1 MNAILIHLSMGSI
14 NGCFSGFNSVSR
26 FLKVVAIYNFMNI
39 LFVLAHNDDEYFCA
53 LRMQEET
60 RLGNHVFIAYLT
72 YGGIQ
77 AEDPNVRINESI
89 KVLRK
94 FGINETDILLIGS
107 RKSIFDL
114 HLHERSIDAYQ
125 DLDEVLKNIIIERI
139 YVMAWEGGHPDHDAS
154 HMIGVAF
161 ARKRNLQPQIYEFPA
176 YSRFRVMT
184 PLQTSSALLATK
196 ASRMDALKTLASGF
210 SYKTQRR
217 TFIAMLPGSIV
228 QLLVFGYQ
236 NYWRVPNER
245 NYHNPPH
252 AGRLFYER
260 RFNISFQE
268 FARNLRALG
277 SLMSGD
283 P

>member
-1 MNAILIHLSMGSI
+1 
-14 NGCFSGFNSVSR
+14 
-26 FLKVVAIYNFMNI
+26 MNI

-53 LRMQEET
+53 LRMQEEI

-77 AEDPNVRINESI
+77 GENPDVRISESI

-94 FGINETDILLIGS
+94 FGIDETDILLIGS

-114 HLHERSIDAYQ
+114 HLHERSVDACQ
-125 DLDEVLKNIIIERI
+125 DLDELLKNTAIECI

-161 ARKRNLQPQIYEFPA
+161 ARKRNLQSQIFEFPA
-176 YSRFRVMT
+176 YSRFHVMT

-196 ASRMDALKTLASGF
+196 TSRMDALKTLASGF
-210 SYKTQRR
+210 SYKTQRG

-245 NYHNPPH
+245 NYRNPPH

-268 FARNLRALG
+268 FSRNLRALG